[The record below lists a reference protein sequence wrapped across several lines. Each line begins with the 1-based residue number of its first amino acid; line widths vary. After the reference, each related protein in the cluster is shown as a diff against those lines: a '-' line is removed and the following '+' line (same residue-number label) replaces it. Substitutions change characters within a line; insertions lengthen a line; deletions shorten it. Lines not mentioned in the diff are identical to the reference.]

1 MIDDSHLKQN
11 DDFYIRWL
19 GPILHLPPSMA
30 THAHTL
36 DVRVGKPYTFV
47 LEAPNPNVRQ
57 HSGQAKISG
66 ERFAFWVYGNGQIEP
81 VSSPIPG
88 LTYGTE
94 IELNPEIAAPLM
106 AQLRASASADVTEM
120 LKRQIASQQLLLA
133 LIESHPVLHAD
144 ASAESAVRGSVDE
157 LHRRFREPVTVS
169 ELIRRSGVGRWQY
182 GTLFRQLTGLSP
194 LEYLNVIRLEH
205 ARKSLTQT
213 DDPLREIARGSGFRD
228 EYYFSRR
235 FSRFMGVSPTAYR
248 QLHKRRSESIRF
260 AGPPTPERPT
270 RIAASGGLV
279 GDLLALGLKPVAAT
293 LAVVHSQ
300 LCFSDELND
309 MSDLGIVPDSSALS
323 RLNPDLAI
331 FEAEGLEW
339 LPRIGESCSA
349 VSIENFVPPDERL
362 KLIGSLTSRAEE
374 AASWIF
380 SHAQALGRIW
390 HSTGLQ
396 AGETAA
402 CFVLM
407 DTRLYAMAGQ
417 GLATTLYRTGGFT
430 PSPKIDRMIQAG
442 VGFRYVPLDELGDYA
457 AERFFIMYDSDN
469 SDTESREANR
479 LLQSRICHR
488 YANRVHLLH
497 SHWNFDDAWTRGKL
511 IEALPKL
518 LEDGALAE

>member
-1 MIDDSHLKQN
+1 MTDDPRLKPDN
-11 DDFYIRWL
+11 GFHIRWL
-19 GPILHLPPSMA
+19 GRSLQVSSSLA
-30 THAHTL
+30 EHAHTL
-36 DVRVGKPYTFV
+36 EVRVGKPYTFL
-47 LEAPNPNVRQ
+47 LETPRPTIRE
-57 HSGQAKISG
+57 HSGQTQKSG
-66 ERFAFWVYGNGQIEP
+66 ERFAFLVYGNEQIEP
-81 VSSPIPG
+81 TSVPIAG
-88 LTYGTE
+88 LIYGAE
-94 IELNPEIAAPLM
+94 IELNPDIAAPLM
-106 AQLRASASADVTEM
+106 AQLRATASVSAAET
-120 LKRQIASQQLLLA
+120 LRRQIASQQLLLV
-133 LIESHPVLHAD
+133 LIESHPVVAAD
-144 ASAESAVRGSVDE
+144 TNAEAAVRGTVDE

-205 ARKSLTQT
+205 TRKSLLQT

-248 QLHKRRSESIRF
+248 QLSRRRSQSIRF
-260 AGPPTPERPT
+260 AGPPTPERPA

-279 GDLLALGLKPVAAT
+279 GDLLALGLTPIAAT

-300 LCFSDELND
+300 LCFPDELHD
-309 MSDLGIVPDSSALS
+309 MIDLGIVPDSSMLG

-331 FEAEGLEW
+331 FEAEGHEW
-339 LPRIGESCSA
+339 LPRVGEVCSA

-362 KLIGSLTSRAEE
+362 NLIGSLTSRTEE
-374 AASWIF
+374 AAAWIVL
-380 SHAQALGRIW
+380 HAAALERMW
-390 HSTGLQ
+390 HSADLQ
-396 AGETAA
+396 TGETAA

-430 PSPKIDRMIQAG
+430 PCPKIDRMIQAG
-442 VGFRYVPLDELGDYA
+442 VGFRHVPLDELGDYA
-457 AERFFIMYDSDN
+457 AGRFFIMYDSDN
-469 SDTESREANR
+469 SDVESREASR
-479 LLQSRICHR
+479 LLQSGIFHR

-511 IEALPKL
+511 VEALPEL
-518 LEDGALAE
+518 LRADALPE